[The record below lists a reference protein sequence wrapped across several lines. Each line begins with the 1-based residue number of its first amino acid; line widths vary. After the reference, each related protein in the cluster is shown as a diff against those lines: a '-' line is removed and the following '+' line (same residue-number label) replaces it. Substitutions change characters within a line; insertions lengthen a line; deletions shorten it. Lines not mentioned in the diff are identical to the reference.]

1 MYRGKE
7 HQEVYVSAEVF
18 DKTAR
23 FLRRRRWPLE
33 KSSKKQNHADL
44 PIANNTH
51 VSRAATRAQPSPSS
65 STRSANGYIHRNRA
79 RARVQETCLAVG
91 HVHERGRP
99 RTIAAACREERPLIR
114 PTTAHREASL
124 PKQEPHAHS
133 RKFSSHHLNSMESE
147 QTTLS
152 GVWKMCTLG
161 VSCRRHAGRAPPA
174 GREAIRYEK
183 RSFQQTPRLKTSHE
197 KKIISIV
204 AKGVEEEVVVQ
215 QGAVLGREGGGEERR
230 DRQGEGR
237 SEVTT
242 RAQEV
247 KEALLKRS
255 CSGEWLRSSTQNPGT
270 CAGPG
275 GSVRS
280 VIPCRLTPVLG
291 CTVNLSVR
299 YDHENIMLAPNHWLL
314 SELSC
319 RLRPCE

>member
-51 VSRAATRAQPSPSS
+51 VSRTATRAQLSPSS

-147 QTTLS
+147 QTALS

-197 KKIISIV
+197 KKSYPSWRRELKKKSLCSRGQCWEGRV
-204 AKGVEEEVVVQ
+204 GGKRG
-215 QGAVLGREGGGEERR
+215 GTGREKGG
-230 DRQGEGR
+230 
-237 SEVTT
+237 
-242 RAQEV
+242 A
-247 KEALLKRS
+247 
-255 CSGEWLRSSTQNPGT
+255 
-270 CAGPG
+270 
-275 GSVRS
+275 
-280 VIPCRLTPVLG
+280 
-291 CTVNLSVR
+291 
-299 YDHENIMLAPNHWLL
+299 
-314 SELSC
+314 
-319 RLRPCE
+319 RLRPVRRR